1 MSLSSAA
8 LVRGL
13 GEDDDNRKDQ
23 RGDDKINDHP
33 PHNNKLWERG
43 EEEVALRRK

>member
-13 GEDDDNRKDQ
+13 GGDKDDDKDQ
-23 RGDDKINDHP
+23 RGNDNINDHP
-33 PHNNKLWERG
+33 PHMNKS
-43 EEEVALRRK
+43 